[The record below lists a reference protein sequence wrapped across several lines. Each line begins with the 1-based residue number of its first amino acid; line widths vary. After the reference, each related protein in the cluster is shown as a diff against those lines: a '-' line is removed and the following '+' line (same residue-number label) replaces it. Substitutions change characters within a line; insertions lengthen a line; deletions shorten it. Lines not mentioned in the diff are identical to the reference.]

1 MKNHYEN
8 KEVLITGGLGFI
20 GSNLANK
27 LLSLGAKVTII
38 DNLNPLYGGNL
49 FNVKERLG
57 EINLIINDVRNSE
70 IIFPLIE
77 KADIIFH
84 LAAQISYIDSLNI
97 PFEDLDLTSRAT
109 LNILEACRKYNSKAR
124 IVFTSSRMVYGKVDV
139 PLITEECST
148 NPLSLYGIHKL
159 TSEKYMLMYYKDFG
173 IPSTV
178 LRITNPYGPRQQIK
192 HNKYSLIGWFI
203 RQAMEGKAIKIYG
216 EGLQLRD
223 YIYIDD
229 IIDAIIK
236 SGAVDKAI
244 GEILNLGSGASTQ
257 FRDMVNQVVETVN
270 KGSIEFVPWPQNY
283 EKIETGDISVD
294 ISKMKNIFQWE
305 SRYDLKTGIELTYE
319 YYKDNIT
326 NYI

>member
-236 SGAVDKAI
+236 SGAANKAI